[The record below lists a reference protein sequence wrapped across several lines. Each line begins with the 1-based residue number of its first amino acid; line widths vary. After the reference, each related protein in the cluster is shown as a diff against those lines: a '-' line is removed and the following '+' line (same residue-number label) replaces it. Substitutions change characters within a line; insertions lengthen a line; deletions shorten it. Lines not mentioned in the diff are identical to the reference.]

1 MSGRNII
8 PRELS
13 DSIRQCLGRK
23 VKLTLKVLVKVET
36 KGDKTENRVLA
47 FASCRLFVLTAKVP
61 TRVDQ
66 HFHYLDIQAIESRK
80 PNQLCLT
87 VCDRVYT
94 YYTTNDEQS
103 SHEVDTMV
111 LNLGTALKNI
121 FPAAPLTHIIRK
133 VDVQPPKRLSQLE
146 DLERATLG
154 GTRDMGPCGGFST
167 QYMCMCDYHAL
178 PYREEVAWD
187 VDTIYLSH
195 DTRELYLHDFDYLD
209 QKDLIPIISA
219 LEYNTWFRKLR
230 ASHSKLS
237 HEAIERILHVVSKSL
252 SLEELYLDNIG
263 AKAEFANKLSLA
275 LLSNSSIP
283 LQKLDLSH
291 NPLEDKGLTSLCGLV
306 AKLAPSSCGAVHI
319 SNPIGRQ
326 AKGLCHL
333 NLSYC
338 GLTSK
343 GVNMLSHSLS
353 VNKYMGQTLTFLSLA
368 GNSLRDDVN
377 NLYNFLA
384 QPNVLKSLD
393 LSGTECA
400 IDAVFGALLRGC
412 TSSLAHLNI
421 SRNGFGSKKTREML
435 PSFKQYFTSTLALKS
450 LNLSSCK
457 LPADA
462 LKNVLLGLACNENIS
477 EVELDLSSNQLGTT
491 GAQILESCI
500 HGVRCLS
507 ALDISDNGLEAQ
519 LGPVVS
525 AISKNK
531 SIHKLTIGRNLHSIK
546 SKYVFHVMEA
556 VVHMIQEEDCVLESL
571 SFSDSRLKT
580 ELHNLLNALGSNHCL
595 QSLDISGNYMGDS
608 GARLLAKALQINS
621 KLQYISYDR
630 NNVTLLGYSDIA
642 YALQSNH
649 SVKFMPF
656 PVHDAMLCM
665 KTAPERTENIMRRIQ
680 DTLYRNVSPI
690 KYSNGQAFRLQ
701 QGFLLSSTQQQVD
714 RLVLQTGEVLRAL
727 KRQGGEGATNNLQYV
742 DGLIGDADNS
752 KQLISHLHDVVIRR
766 DELGNPIETKL
777 HQLSTDLHNV
787 ITNYLQDTVESMVR
801 CAQDKCPNVLAEE
814 KVVDDIRAACLSKSQ
829 LPGQLVEQAIAE
841 QAGSVLLNKVN
852 EVNLAVASTVSD
864 RVIDEVVDSLS
875 KAYKSLQSGEG
886 GTRKRASTG
895 AEMGSRER
903 GSSESSSRSERS
915 DTVSQGDDTS
925 QKSDPSPLAT
935 PQLASKRKSLHGRKL
950 RPQSVVER
958 NALEEAINLF
968 AMTTDE
974 GSVRKLEPCYQEYS
988 DEDEDTSGCVE
999 RSKSFLYT
1007 KHERDRDILLE
1018 ERDTGEIVLKEEV
1031 EEEVKGGKSD
1041 LNKEVGKCCASLDLP
1056 VIQTSTLSCGA
1067 ANSRKFSSGDI
1078 AGLSDDDTLDPVSS
1092 IPSSL
1097 SVTTKHDLA
1106 ESLDS
1111 VSELPSSCGQ
1121 LQHLGKARPKRVKT
1135 RAPTRP
1141 MGRAEVVEEDHDISE
1156 GVDTFFRPG
1165 SSTPTTPLI
1174 SPDSE
1179 NSPRLLKYESMS
1191 SVDSSPHTGGGP
1203 TGSERGSMESLTRSD
1218 PLARSESDIVHRQR
1232 IRSRD
1237 TEEEDE
1243 EDEKA
1248 EEEEEPVKEREEK
1261 SRSVSS
1267 LIGKLASEAALKRS
1281 PDMNMR
1287 KASTS
1292 SSVSIS
1298 VMEADKNRNDEEGKE
1313 DSPPRRMTGVAKY
1326 GMGIGGNILAEMK
1339 ARQEKRI
1346 SVIPKDDDKD
1356 KEERRDASSGKLLT
1370 AVKLR
1375 STGLADSLK
1384 SPTNGYPRGS
1394 GAGKSPPSNR
1404 DSSLETGQSPSTKP
1418 VIAALKLRLP
1428 PPLAPKPRPKSMMGV
1443 DVTTGDYESSDAPE
1457 EEGNG
1462 TPQRS
1467 VRELAASLNK
1477 GGSGGAED
1485 KKKSSS
1491 LPRNSPAP
1499 AQNAVKGERESGAIK
1514 TADIVKGIKMIKKKK
1529 KRAQELKESCIDA
1542 EEKTDEL
1549 DGSRAALLQRQ
1560 TSHKHV
1566 LTNDLSIE
1574 DVVNV

>member
-1 MSGRNII
+1 MVQDSDMN
-8 PRELS
+8 PLELKTVQ

-66 HFHYLDIQAIESRK
+66 HFHYLDIQGIESRR

-94 YYTTNDEQS
+94 YYTTHEENS

-111 LNLGTALKNI
+111 LSLSTALKNI
-121 FPAAPLTHIIRK
+121 FPAVPLTHIIRK
-133 VDVQPPKRLSQLE
+133 VDIQPSKRLLQLE
-146 DLERATLG
+146 ELERATLG

-195 DTRELYLHDFDYLD
+195 DTRELYLHDFDYLE

-230 ASHSKLS
+230 CSHSKLS

-252 SLEELYLDNIG
+252 SIEELYLDNIG

-275 LLSNSSIP
+275 LLSNSNIP
-283 LQKLDLSH
+283 LQKLDISH
-291 NPLEDKGLTSLCGLV
+291 NPLEDKGLSNLCGLV
-306 AKLAPSSCGAVHI
+306 AKLSPVAGGAVHI

-326 AKGLCHL
+326 AKGLSHL
-333 NLSYC
+333 NLSHC
-338 GLTSK
+338 GLTGK
-343 GVNMLSHSLS
+343 GVNMLAHSLS
-353 VNKYMGQTLTFLSLA
+353 VNKYMCQTLTFLSLG
-368 GNSLRDDVN
+368 GNSLRDDIN

-384 QPNVLKSLD
+384 QPNALKTLD
-393 LSGTECA
+393 LSATECA

-412 TSSLAHLNI
+412 TSSLSHLTL
-421 SRNGFGSKKTREML
+421 SRNSFGSKKTREML

-450 LNLSSCK
+450 LTLSHCK

-477 EVELDLSSNQLGTT
+477 EVELDLSSNQLGGT

-507 ALDISDNGLEAQ
+507 ALDISDNGLESQ
-519 LGPVVS
+519 LGPVVD

-531 SIHKLTIGRNLHSIK
+531 SIKKLDLGRNLINIK
-546 SKYVFHVMEA
+546 SKHVYP
-556 VVHMIQEEDCVLESL
+556 VVESIVKMIQEEDCVLESL
-571 SFSDSRLKT
+571 SINDSRLKT
-580 ELHNLLNALGSNHCL
+580 DLHNLLNALGSNHCL
-595 QSLDISGNYMGDS
+595 RNLDISGNYMGDS

-630 NNVTLLGYSDIA
+630 NNVTLQGYSDIA
-642 YALQSNH
+642 YALQSNY

-656 PVHDAMLCM
+656 PVHDCMLCM
-665 KTAPERTENIMRRIQ
+665 KTAPERTENLMRRIQ
-680 DTLYRNVSPI
+680 DTLFRNVSPM

-714 RLVLQTGEVLRAL
+714 RLVLQTGEVVRTLR
-727 KRQGGEGATNNLQYV
+727 RSGMEYGGSNSLQWAE
-742 DGLIGDADNS
+742 GLISDADNS
-752 KQLISHLHDVVIRR
+752 KQLISHLHDVVLRR
-766 DELGNPIETKL
+766 DEAGNPIETKL
-777 HQLSTDLHNV
+777 HQISSDLHTV

-801 CAQDKCPNVLAEE
+801 SAQDKCPNVLSEE
-814 KVVDDIRAACLSKSQ
+814 KVVDDVRAACMAKSQ
-829 LPGQLVEQAIAE
+829 LSSQLVETAIVE
-841 QAGSVLLNKVN
+841 QAGSVILNKVN
-852 EVNLAVASTVSD
+852 EVNLAIASTVSD

-875 KAYKSLQSGEG
+875 KTCKNLQSGEG
-886 GTRKRASTG
+886 HRKRASTG
-895 AEMGSRER
+895 TEMGSRER

-915 DTVSQGDDTS
+915 DTVSQGDDTTS

-950 RPQSVVER
+950 RPQSVV
-958 NALEEAINLF
+958 
-968 AMTTDE
+968 
-974 GSVRKLEPCYQEYS
+974 
-988 DEDEDTSGCVE
+988 
-999 RSKSFLYT
+999 
-1007 KHERDRDILLE
+1007 
-1018 ERDTGEIVLKEEV
+1018 
-1031 EEEVKGGKSD
+1031 
-1041 LNKEVGKCCASLDLP
+1041 
-1056 VIQTSTLSCGA
+1056 
-1067 ANSRKFSSGDI
+1067 
-1078 AGLSDDDTLDPVSS
+1078 
-1092 IPSSL
+1092 
-1097 SVTTKHDLA
+1097 A

-1121 LQHLGKARPKRVKT
+1121 LQHLGKARPRRVKT

-1141 MGRAEVVEEDHDISE
+1141 MGRADLVEEDHDISE

-1179 NSPRLLKYESMS
+1179 NSPRLLKYGSTS
-1191 SVDSSPHTGGGP
+1191 SVESSPHTGGAR
-1203 TGSERGSMESLTRSD
+1203 TGSERGSIESLTRSD
-1218 PLARSESDIVHRQR
+1218 SLARSESDVTRDSPR
-1232 IRSRD
+1232 PRTKSRD

-1243 EDEKA
+1243 E
-1248 EEEEEPVKEREEK
+1248 EEEEQSTCIEEK

-1267 LIGKLASEAALKRS
+1267 LIGKLANEAVLKRS
-1281 PDMNMR
+1281 PDMSAR

-1292 SSVSIS
+1292 SNISSID
-1298 VMEADKNRNDEEGKE
+1298 DKSRCDEDSKE
-1313 DSPPRRMTGVAKY
+1313 DSPPRKMAGLPKF

-1339 ARQEKRI
+1339 MMQEKRT
-1346 SVIPKDDDKD
+1346 SVLNKEDDRDREEGR
-1356 KEERRDASSGKLLT
+1356 KENPSGGLL
-1370 AVKLR
+1370 AGVRLR

-1384 SPTNGYPRGS
+1384 SPTNGFPRGS
-1394 GAGKSPPSNR
+1394 GGSKSPNFNR
-1404 DSSLETGQSPSTKP
+1404 DSC
-1418 VIAALKLRLP
+1418 I
-1428 PPLAPKPRPKSMMGV
+1428 
-1443 DVTTGDYESSDAPE
+1443 DTTGEYESGDGGEEDGPSSAPA
-1457 EEGNG
+1457 
-1462 TPQRS
+1462 RS
-1467 VRELAASLNK
+1467 VREMAAHLAR
-1477 GGSGGAED
+1477 GSVGEESTDVKVRGKSEAEKTRSTVNGIRKIV
-1485 KKKSSS
+1485 KKKTHKLKELEETLVDGEHGTASSS
-1491 LPRNSPAP
+1491 GPPLH
-1499 AQNAVKGERESGAIK
+1499 
-1514 TADIVKGIKMIKKKK
+1514 
-1529 KRAQELKESCIDA
+1529 
-1542 EEKTDEL
+1542 
-1549 DGSRAALLQRQ
+1549 RQ

-1566 LTNDLSIE
+1566 LTTDLALE

>member
-1 MSGRNII
+1 MDMEVLDLKSVK
-8 PRELS
+8 

-36 KGDKTENRVLA
+36 KGDKTDNRVLA

-66 HFHYLDIQAIESRK
+66 HFHYLDIQGVESRK

-94 YYTTNDEQS
+94 YYTTHEENS

-111 LNLGTALKNI
+111 LSLGTALKNI
-121 FPAAPLTHIIRK
+121 FPAVPLTHIIRK
-133 VDVQPPKRLSQLE
+133 VDIQPPKRMQQLDE
-146 DLERATLG
+146 LERATLG

-195 DTRELYLHDFDYLD
+195 DTRELYLHDFDYLE

-252 SLEELYLDNIG
+252 SLEEIYLDNIG

-275 LLSNSSIP
+275 LLSNSNIP

-291 NPLEDKGLTSLCGLV
+291 NPIEDKGLSNLCGLV
-306 AKLAPSSCGAVHI
+306 AKLSPVAGGAVHI

-326 AKGLCHL
+326 AKGLSHL
-333 NLSYC
+333 NLSLC
-338 GLTSK
+338 GLTGK
-343 GVNMLSHSLS
+343 GVNMLAHSLS
-353 VNKYMGQTLTFLSLA
+353 VNKYMCQTLTFLSLA

-384 QPNVLKSLD
+384 QPNALKTLD
-393 LSGTECA
+393 LSATECA

-412 TSSLAHLNI
+412 TSSLAHLNL
-421 SRNGFGSKKTREML
+421 SRNSFGSKKTREML
-435 PSFKQYFTSTLALKS
+435 PSFKQYFTSTLALKT
-450 LNLSSCK
+450 LTLSQCK

-477 EVELDLSSNQLGTT
+477 EVDLDLSSNQLGGT

-519 LGPVVS
+519 LGPVVA

-531 SIHKLTIGRNLHSIK
+531 SIRKLSIGRNLNNIK
-546 SKYVFHVMEA
+546 SKHVYHVMES
-556 VVHMIQEEDCVLESL
+556 VVQMIQEEDCVLESL
-571 SFSDSRLKT
+571 SINDSRLKT
-580 ELHNLLNALGSNHCL
+580 DLHNLLNALGSNHCL

-630 NNVTLLGYSDIA
+630 NNVTLQGYSDIA
-642 YALQSNH
+642 YALQSNY
-649 SVKFMPF
+649 SVKFLPF

-665 KTAPERTENIMRRIQ
+665 KTAPERTENLMRRIQ
-680 DTLYRNVSPI
+680 DTLYRNVSPM

-714 RLVLQTGEVLRAL
+714 RLVLQTGEAVRTLRRSGSDL
-727 KRQGGEGATNNLQYV
+727 VGANSLQWAE
-742 DGLIGDADNS
+742 GLITDADSS
-752 KQLISHLHDVVIRR
+752 KQLISHLHDVVLRR
-766 DELGNPIETKL
+766 DEAGNPIETKL
-777 HQLSTDLHNV
+777 HQISSDLHTV

-801 CAQDKCPNVLAEE
+801 SAQDKCPNVLSEE
-814 KVVDDIRAACLSKSQ
+814 KVVDDVRAACLAKSQ
-829 LPGQLVEQAIAE
+829 LSSQLVETAIVE
-841 QAGSVLLNKVN
+841 QAGSVILNKVN
-852 EVNLAVASTVSD
+852 EVNLAIASTVSD

-875 KAYKSLQSGEG
+875 KTCKNLQSGEG
-886 GTRKRASTG
+886 PRKRASTG
-895 AEMGSRER
+895 TEMGSRER
-903 GSSESSSRSERS
+903 GSSESSTRSERS
-915 DTVSQGDDTS
+915 DTVSQGDDTTS

-950 RPQSVVER
+950 RPQSVV
-958 NALEEAINLF
+958 
-968 AMTTDE
+968 
-974 GSVRKLEPCYQEYS
+974 
-988 DEDEDTSGCVE
+988 
-999 RSKSFLYT
+999 
-1007 KHERDRDILLE
+1007 
-1018 ERDTGEIVLKEEV
+1018 
-1031 EEEVKGGKSD
+1031 
-1041 LNKEVGKCCASLDLP
+1041 
-1056 VIQTSTLSCGA
+1056 
-1067 ANSRKFSSGDI
+1067 
-1078 AGLSDDDTLDPVSS
+1078 
-1092 IPSSL
+1092 
-1097 SVTTKHDLA
+1097 A

-1121 LQHLGKARPKRVKT
+1121 LQHLGKARPRRVKT

-1141 MGRAEVVEEDHDISE
+1141 MGRADLVEEDHDISE

-1179 NSPRLLKYESMS
+1179 NSPRLLKYGSTS
-1191 SVDSSPHTGGGP
+1191 SVESSPHTGGAR
-1203 TGSERGSMESLTRSD
+1203 TGSERGSIESLTRSD
-1218 PLARSESDIVHRQR
+1218 SLARSESDVTRESPR
-1232 IRSRD
+1232 PRTKSRD

-1243 EDEKA
+1243 MEDEDQSLD
-1248 EEEEEPVKEREEK
+1248 EK
-1261 SRSVSS
+1261 SRSVTS
-1267 LIGKLASEAALKRS
+1267 LIGRRANEPMLKRS
-1281 PDMNMR
+1281 PDMSAR

-1292 SSVSIS
+1292 SNIS
-1298 VMEADKNRNDEEGKE
+1298 SMDDKSRSEEDGKE
-1313 DSPPRRMTGVAKY
+1313 DSPPRKVAGLPKF

-1339 ARQEKRI
+1339 MMQEKRT
-1346 SVIPKDDDKD
+1346 SVLPKDEDKD
-1356 KEERRDASSGKLLT
+1356 RDERKENPSSSLL
-1370 AVKLR
+1370 AGVRLR

-1384 SPTNGYPRGS
+1384 SPTNGFPRGS
-1394 GAGKSPPSNR
+1394 SGSKSPNCNR
-1404 DSSLETGQSPSTKP
+1404 DSVIENAGPSPNTKP
-1418 VIAALKLRLP
+1418 VIAALKPKPP
-1428 PPLAPKPRPKSMMGV
+1428 PPLAPKPRPKSVIG
-1443 DVTTGDYESSDAPE
+1443 GDQRAGEYESSDATEDEQTSAPV
-1457 EEGNG
+1457 
-1462 TPQRS
+1462 RS
-1467 VRELAASLNK
+1467 VREMAASLARSSVGEEA
-1477 GGSGGAED
+1477 GG

-1491 LPRNSPAP
+1491 LPRNTPQA
-1499 AQNAVKGERESGAIK
+1499 ANSGAGG
-1514 TADIVKGIKMIKKKK
+1514 DMGG
-1529 KRAQELKESCIDA
+1529 R
-1542 EEKTDEL
+1542 
-1549 DGSRAALLQRQ
+1549 
-1560 TSHKHV
+1560 
-1566 LTNDLSIE
+1566 
-1574 DVVNV
+1574 

>member
-1 MSGRNII
+1 MTGRNII
-8 PRELS
+8 TRELS

-66 HFHYLDIQAIESRK
+66 HFHYLDIQGIESRR

-94 YYTTNDEQS
+94 YYTTHEENS

-111 LNLGTALKNI
+111 LSLSTALKNI
-121 FPAAPLTHIIRK
+121 FPAVPLTHIIRK
-133 VDVQPPKRLSQLE
+133 VDIQPSKRMLQLE
-146 DLERATLG
+146 ELERATLG

-195 DTRELYLHDFDYLD
+195 DTRELYLHDFDYLE

-230 ASHSKLS
+230 CSHSKLS

-252 SLEELYLDNIG
+252 SIEELYLDNIG

-275 LLSNSSIP
+275 LLSNSNIP
-283 LQKLDLSH
+283 LQKLDISH
-291 NPLEDKGLTSLCGLV
+291 NPLEDK
-306 AKLAPSSCGAVHI
+306 GAVHI

-326 AKGLCHL
+326 AKGLSHL
-333 NLSYC
+333 NLSHC
-338 GLTSK
+338 GLTGK
-343 GVNMLSHSLS
+343 GVNMLAHSLS
-353 VNKYMGQTLTFLSLA
+353 VNKYMCQTLTFLSLG
-368 GNSLRDDVN
+368 GNSLRDDIN

-384 QPNVLKSLD
+384 QPNALKTLD
-393 LSGTECA
+393 LSATECA

-412 TSSLAHLNI
+412 TSSLSHLNL
-421 SRNGFGSKKTREML
+421 SRNSFGSKKTREML

-450 LNLSSCK
+450 LTLSHCK

-477 EVELDLSSNQLGTT
+477 EVELDLSSNQLGGT

-507 ALDISDNGLEAQ
+507 ALDISDNGLESQ
-519 LGPVVS
+519 LGPVVD

-531 SIHKLTIGRNLHSIK
+531 SIKKLDLGRNLINIK
-546 SKYVFHVMEA
+546 SKHVYP
-556 VVHMIQEEDCVLESL
+556 VVESIVKMIQEEDCVLESL
-571 SFSDSRLKT
+571 SINDSRLKT
-580 ELHNLLNALGSNHCL
+580 DLHNLLNALGSNHCL
-595 QSLDISGNYMGDS
+595 RNLDISGNYMGDS

-630 NNVTLLGYSDIA
+630 NNVTLQGYSDIA
-642 YALQSNH
+642 YALQSNY

-656 PVHDAMLCM
+656 PVHDCMLCM
-665 KTAPERTENIMRRIQ
+665 KTAPERTENLMRRIQ
-680 DTLYRNVSPI
+680 DTLFRNVSPM

-714 RLVLQTGEVLRAL
+714 RLVLQTGEVVRTLR
-727 KRQGGEGATNNLQYV
+727 RSGMEYGGSNSLQWAE
-742 DGLIGDADNS
+742 GLISDADNS
-752 KQLISHLHDVVIRR
+752 KQLISHLHDVVLRR
-766 DELGNPIETKL
+766 DEAGNPIETKL
-777 HQLSTDLHNV
+777 HQISSDLHAV

-801 CAQDKCPNVLAEE
+801 SAQDKCPNVLSEE
-814 KVVDDIRAACLSKSQ
+814 KVVDDVRAACMAKSQ
-829 LPGQLVEQAIAE
+829 LSSQLVETAIVE
-841 QAGSVLLNKVN
+841 QAGSVILNKVN
-852 EVNLAVASTVSD
+852 EVNLAIASTVSD

-875 KAYKSLQSGEG
+875 KTCKNLQSGEG
-886 GTRKRASTG
+886 HRKRASTG
-895 AEMGSRER
+895 TEMGSRER

-915 DTVSQGDDTS
+915 DTVSQGDDTTS
-925 QKSDPSPLAT
+925 QKSDPSPLKLEYLNLAT

-950 RPQSVVER
+950 RPQSVV
-958 NALEEAINLF
+958 
-968 AMTTDE
+968 
-974 GSVRKLEPCYQEYS
+974 
-988 DEDEDTSGCVE
+988 
-999 RSKSFLYT
+999 
-1007 KHERDRDILLE
+1007 
-1018 ERDTGEIVLKEEV
+1018 
-1031 EEEVKGGKSD
+1031 
-1041 LNKEVGKCCASLDLP
+1041 
-1056 VIQTSTLSCGA
+1056 
-1067 ANSRKFSSGDI
+1067 
-1078 AGLSDDDTLDPVSS
+1078 
-1092 IPSSL
+1092 
-1097 SVTTKHDLA
+1097 A

-1121 LQHLGKARPKRVKT
+1121 LQHLGKARPRRVKT

-1141 MGRAEVVEEDHDISE
+1141 MGRADLVEEDHDISE

-1179 NSPRLLKYESMS
+1179 NSLICSPRLLKYGSTS
-1191 SVDSSPHTGGGP
+1191 SVESSPHTGGAR
-1203 TGSERGSMESLTRSD
+1203 TGSERGSIESLTRSD
-1218 PLARSESDIVHRQR
+1218 SLARSESDVTRDSPR
-1232 IRSRD
+1232 PRTKSRD

-1243 EDEKA
+1243 E
-1248 EEEEEPVKEREEK
+1248 EEEEQSTCIEEK

-1267 LIGKLASEAALKRS
+1267 LIGKLANEAVLKRS
-1281 PDMNMR
+1281 PDMSAR

-1292 SSVSIS
+1292 SNISSID
-1298 VMEADKNRNDEEGKE
+1298 DKSRCDEDSKE
-1313 DSPPRRMTGVAKY
+1313 DSPPRKMAGLPKF

-1339 ARQEKRI
+1339 MMQEKRT
-1346 SVIPKDDDKD
+1346 SVLNKVGTDLEDDRDREEGR
-1356 KEERRDASSGKLLT
+1356 KENPSGGLL
-1370 AVKLR
+1370 AGVRLR

-1384 SPTNGYPRGS
+1384 SPTNGFPRGS
-1394 GAGKSPPSNR
+1394 GGSKSPNFNR
-1404 DSSLETGQSPSTKP
+1404 DSCIDTTGPSPNTKP
-1418 VIAALKLRLP
+1418 VITALKPKPP
-1428 PPLAPKPRPKSMMGV
+1428 PPLAPKPRPKSAIG
-1443 DVTTGDYESSDAPE
+1443 GDRMSGEYESGDGGEEDGPSSAPV
-1457 EEGNG
+1457 
-1462 TPQRS
+1462 RS
-1467 VRELAASLNK
+1467 VREMAAHLAR
-1477 GGSGGAED
+1477 GSVGEESTDVKVRGKSEAEKTRSTVNGIRKIV
-1485 KKKSSS
+1485 KKKTHKLKELEETLVDGEHGTASSS
-1491 LPRNSPAP
+1491 GPPLH
-1499 AQNAVKGERESGAIK
+1499 
-1514 TADIVKGIKMIKKKK
+1514 
-1529 KRAQELKESCIDA
+1529 
-1542 EEKTDEL
+1542 
-1549 DGSRAALLQRQ
+1549 RQ

-1566 LTNDLSIE
+1566 LTTDLALE

>member
-1 MSGRNII
+1 MDMEI
-8 PRELS
+8 LDLKAVK

-36 KGDKTENRVLA
+36 KGDKTDNRVLA

-66 HFHYLDIQAIESRK
+66 HFHYLDIQGVESRK

-94 YYTTNDEQS
+94 YYTTHEENS

-111 LNLGTALKNI
+111 LSLGTALKNI
-121 FPAAPLTHIIRK
+121 FPAVPLTHIIRK
-133 VDVQPPKRLSQLE
+133 VDIQPPKRMQQLDE
-146 DLERATLG
+146 LERATLG

-195 DTRELYLHDFDYLD
+195 DTRELYLHDFDYLE

-252 SLEELYLDNIG
+252 SLEEIYLDNIG

-275 LLSNSSIP
+275 LLSNSNIP

-291 NPLEDKGLTSLCGLV
+291 NPIEDKGLSNLCGLV
-306 AKLAPSSCGAVHI
+306 AKLSPVAGGAVHI

-326 AKGLCHL
+326 AKGLSHL
-333 NLSYC
+333 NLSLC
-338 GLTSK
+338 GLTGK
-343 GVNMLSHSLS
+343 GVNMLAHSLS
-353 VNKYMGQTLTFLSLA
+353 VNKYMCQTLTFLSLA

-384 QPNVLKSLD
+384 QPNTLKTLD
-393 LSGTECA
+393 LSATECA

-412 TSSLAHLNI
+412 TSSLAHLNL
-421 SRNGFGSKKTREML
+421 SRNSFGSKKTREML
-435 PSFKQYFTSTLALKS
+435 PSFKQYFTSTLALKT
-450 LNLSSCK
+450 LTLSQCK

-477 EVELDLSSNQLGTT
+477 EVDLDLSSNQLGGT

-519 LGPVVS
+519 LGPVVA

-531 SIHKLTIGRNLHSIK
+531 SIRKLSIGRNLNNIK
-546 SKYVFHVMEA
+546 SKHVYHVMES
-556 VVHMIQEEDCVLESL
+556 VVQMIQEEDCVLESL
-571 SFSDSRLKT
+571 SINDSRLKT
-580 ELHNLLNALGSNHCL
+580 DLHNLLNALGSNHCL

-630 NNVTLLGYSDIA
+630 NNVTLQGYSDIA
-642 YALQSNH
+642 YALQSNY
-649 SVKFMPF
+649 SVKFLPF
-656 PVHDAMLCM
+656 PVHDALLCM
-665 KTAPERTENIMRRIQ
+665 KTAPERTENLMRRIQ
-680 DTLYRNVSPI
+680 DTLYRNVSPM

-714 RLVLQTGEVLRAL
+714 RLVLQTGEAVRTLRRSGSDL
-727 KRQGGEGATNNLQYV
+727 VGANSLQWAE
-742 DGLIGDADNS
+742 GLITDADSS
-752 KQLISHLHDVVIRR
+752 KQLISHLHDVVLRR
-766 DELGNPIETKL
+766 DEAGNPIETKL
-777 HQLSTDLHNV
+777 HQISSDLHTV

-801 CAQDKCPNVLAEE
+801 SAQDKCPNVLSEE
-814 KVVDDIRAACLSKSQ
+814 KVVDDVRAACLAKSQ
-829 LPGQLVEQAIAE
+829 LSSQLVETAIVE
-841 QAGSVLLNKVN
+841 QAGSVILNKVN
-852 EVNLAVASTVSD
+852 EVNLAIASTVSD

-875 KAYKSLQSGEG
+875 KTCKNLQSGEG
-886 GTRKRASTG
+886 PRKRASTG
-895 AEMGSRER
+895 TEMGSRER
-903 GSSESSSRSERS
+903 GSSESSTRSERS
-915 DTVSQGDDTS
+915 DTVSQGDDTTS

-950 RPQSVVER
+950 RPQSVV
-958 NALEEAINLF
+958 
-968 AMTTDE
+968 
-974 GSVRKLEPCYQEYS
+974 
-988 DEDEDTSGCVE
+988 
-999 RSKSFLYT
+999 
-1007 KHERDRDILLE
+1007 
-1018 ERDTGEIVLKEEV
+1018 
-1031 EEEVKGGKSD
+1031 
-1041 LNKEVGKCCASLDLP
+1041 
-1056 VIQTSTLSCGA
+1056 
-1067 ANSRKFSSGDI
+1067 
-1078 AGLSDDDTLDPVSS
+1078 
-1092 IPSSL
+1092 
-1097 SVTTKHDLA
+1097 A

-1121 LQHLGKARPKRVKT
+1121 LQHLGKARPRRVKT

-1141 MGRAEVVEEDHDISE
+1141 MGRADLVEEDHDISE

-1179 NSPRLLKYESMS
+1179 NSPRLLKYGSTS
-1191 SVDSSPHTGGGP
+1191 SVESSPHTGGAR
-1203 TGSERGSMESLTRSD
+1203 TGSERGSIESLTRSD
-1218 PLARSESDIVHRQR
+1218 SLARSESDVTRESPR
-1232 IRSRD
+1232 PRTKSRD

-1243 EDEKA
+1243 MEDEDQSLD
-1248 EEEEEPVKEREEK
+1248 EK
-1261 SRSVSS
+1261 SRSVTS
-1267 LIGKLASEAALKRS
+1267 LIGRRSNEPMLKRS
-1281 PDMNMR
+1281 PDMSAR

-1292 SSVSIS
+1292 SNIS
-1298 VMEADKNRNDEEGKE
+1298 SMDDKSRSEEDGKE
-1313 DSPPRRMTGVAKY
+1313 DSPPRKMAGLPKF

-1339 ARQEKRI
+1339 MMQEKRT
-1346 SVIPKDDDKD
+1346 SVLPKDEDKD
-1356 KEERRDASSGKLLT
+1356 RDERKENPSSSLL
-1370 AVKLR
+1370 AGVRLR

-1384 SPTNGYPRGS
+1384 SPTNGFPRGS
-1394 GAGKSPPSNR
+1394 SGSKSPNCNR
-1404 DSSLETGQSPSTKP
+1404 DS
-1418 VIAALKLRLP
+1418 VIENA
-1428 PPLAPKPRPKSMMGV
+1428 GE
-1443 DVTTGDYESSDAPE
+1443 YESSDATEDEQTSAPV
-1457 EEGNG
+1457 
-1462 TPQRS
+1462 RS
-1467 VRELAASLNK
+1467 VREMAASLARSSVGEEA
-1477 GGSGGAED
+1477 GG

-1491 LPRNSPAP
+1491 LPRNTPQAANSGVAP
-1499 AQNAVKGERESGAIK
+1499 ELLVILDKRRSTITNNQLEELEETWVDGEQS
-1514 TADIVKGIKMIKKKK
+1514 T
-1529 KRAQELKESCIDA
+1529 
-1542 EEKTDEL
+1542 
-1549 DGSRAALLQRQ
+1549 GSSAGPPLHRQ

-1566 LTNDLSIE
+1566 LTTDLALE

>member
-1 MSGRNII
+1 MVQDSDMN
-8 PRELS
+8 PLELKTVQ

-66 HFHYLDIQAIESRK
+66 HFHYLDIQGIESRR

-94 YYTTNDEQS
+94 YYTTHEENS

-111 LNLGTALKNI
+111 LSLSTALKNI
-121 FPAAPLTHIIRK
+121 FPAVPLTHIIRK
-133 VDVQPPKRLSQLE
+133 VDIQPSKRLLQLE
-146 DLERATLG
+146 ELERATLG

-195 DTRELYLHDFDYLD
+195 DTRELYLHDFDYLE

-230 ASHSKLS
+230 CSHSKLS

-252 SLEELYLDNIG
+252 SIEELYLDNIG

-275 LLSNSSIP
+275 LLSNSNIP
-283 LQKLDLSH
+283 LQKLDISH
-291 NPLEDKGLTSLCGLV
+291 NPLEDKGLSNLCGLV
-306 AKLAPSSCGAVHI
+306 AKLSPVAGGAVHI

-326 AKGLCHL
+326 AKGLSHL
-333 NLSYC
+333 NLSHC
-338 GLTSK
+338 GLTGK
-343 GVNMLSHSLS
+343 GVNMLAHSLS
-353 VNKYMGQTLTFLSLA
+353 VNKYMCQTLTFLSLG
-368 GNSLRDDVN
+368 GNSLRDDIN

-384 QPNVLKSLD
+384 QPNALKTLD
-393 LSGTECA
+393 LSATECA

-412 TSSLAHLNI
+412 TSSLSHLTL
-421 SRNGFGSKKTREML
+421 SRNSFGSKKTREML

-450 LNLSSCK
+450 LTLSHCK

-477 EVELDLSSNQLGTT
+477 EVELDLSSNQLGGT

-507 ALDISDNGLEAQ
+507 ALDISDNGLESQ
-519 LGPVVS
+519 LGPVVD

-531 SIHKLTIGRNLHSIK
+531 SIKKLDLGRNLINIK
-546 SKYVFHVMEA
+546 SKHVYP
-556 VVHMIQEEDCVLESL
+556 VVESIVKMIQEEDCVLESL
-571 SFSDSRLKT
+571 SINDSRLKT
-580 ELHNLLNALGSNHCL
+580 DLHNLLNALGSNHCL
-595 QSLDISGNYMGDS
+595 RNLDISGNYMGDS

-630 NNVTLLGYSDIA
+630 NNVTLQGYSDIA
-642 YALQSNH
+642 YALQSNY

-656 PVHDAMLCM
+656 PVHDCMLCM
-665 KTAPERTENIMRRIQ
+665 KTAPERTENLMRRIQ
-680 DTLYRNVSPI
+680 DTLFRNVSPM

-714 RLVLQTGEVLRAL
+714 RLVLQTGEVVRTLR
-727 KRQGGEGATNNLQYV
+727 RSGMEYGGSNSLQWAE
-742 DGLIGDADNS
+742 GLISDADNS
-752 KQLISHLHDVVIRR
+752 KQLISHLHDVVLRR
-766 DELGNPIETKL
+766 DEAGNPIETKL
-777 HQLSTDLHNV
+777 HQISSDLHTV

-801 CAQDKCPNVLAEE
+801 SAQDKCPNVLSEE
-814 KVVDDIRAACLSKSQ
+814 KVVDDVRAACMAKSQ
-829 LPGQLVEQAIAE
+829 LSSQLVETAIVE
-841 QAGSVLLNKVN
+841 QAGSVILNKVN
-852 EVNLAVASTVSD
+852 EVNLAIASTVSD

-875 KAYKSLQSGEG
+875 KTCKNLQSGEG
-886 GTRKRASTG
+886 HRKRASTG
-895 AEMGSRER
+895 TEMGSRER

-915 DTVSQGDDTS
+915 DTVSQGDDTTS

-950 RPQSVVER
+950 RPQSVV
-958 NALEEAINLF
+958 
-968 AMTTDE
+968 
-974 GSVRKLEPCYQEYS
+974 
-988 DEDEDTSGCVE
+988 
-999 RSKSFLYT
+999 
-1007 KHERDRDILLE
+1007 
-1018 ERDTGEIVLKEEV
+1018 
-1031 EEEVKGGKSD
+1031 
-1041 LNKEVGKCCASLDLP
+1041 
-1056 VIQTSTLSCGA
+1056 
-1067 ANSRKFSSGDI
+1067 
-1078 AGLSDDDTLDPVSS
+1078 
-1092 IPSSL
+1092 
-1097 SVTTKHDLA
+1097 A

-1121 LQHLGKARPKRVKT
+1121 LQHLGKARPRRVKT

-1141 MGRAEVVEEDHDISE
+1141 MGRADLVEEDHDISE

-1179 NSPRLLKYESMS
+1179 NSPRLLKYGSTS
-1191 SVDSSPHTGGGP
+1191 SVESSPHTGGAR
-1203 TGSERGSMESLTRSD
+1203 TGSERGSIESLTRSD
-1218 PLARSESDIVHRQR
+1218 SLARSESDVTRDSPR
-1232 IRSRD
+1232 PRTKSRD

-1243 EDEKA
+1243 E
-1248 EEEEEPVKEREEK
+1248 EEEEQSTCIEEK

-1267 LIGKLASEAALKRS
+1267 LIGKLANEAVLKRS
-1281 PDMNMR
+1281 PDMSAR

-1292 SSVSIS
+1292 SNISSID
-1298 VMEADKNRNDEEGKE
+1298 DKSRCDEDSKE
-1313 DSPPRRMTGVAKY
+1313 DSPPRKMAGLPKF

-1339 ARQEKRI
+1339 MMQEKRT
-1346 SVIPKDDDKD
+1346 SVLNKEDDRDREEGR
-1356 KEERRDASSGKLLT
+1356 KENPSGGLL
-1370 AVKLR
+1370 AGVRLR

-1384 SPTNGYPRGS
+1384 SPTNGFPRGS
-1394 GAGKSPPSNR
+1394 GGSKSPNFNR
-1404 DSSLETGQSPSTKP
+1404 DSC
-1418 VIAALKLRLP
+1418 I
-1428 PPLAPKPRPKSMMGV
+1428 
-1443 DVTTGDYESSDAPE
+1443 DTTGEYESGDGGEEDGPSSAPA
-1457 EEGNG
+1457 
-1462 TPQRS
+1462 RS
-1467 VRELAASLNK
+1467 VREMAAHLAR
-1477 GGSGGAED
+1477 GSVGEESTGMAPELQVILD
-1485 KKKSSS
+1485 KRRSTLTNNQLEELEETLVDGEHGTASSS
-1491 LPRNSPAP
+1491 GPPLH
-1499 AQNAVKGERESGAIK
+1499 
-1514 TADIVKGIKMIKKKK
+1514 
-1529 KRAQELKESCIDA
+1529 
-1542 EEKTDEL
+1542 
-1549 DGSRAALLQRQ
+1549 RQ

-1566 LTNDLSIE
+1566 LTTDLALE

>member
-8 PRELS
+8 TRELS

-36 KGDKTENRVLA
+36 KGDKTDNRVLA

-66 HFHYLDIQAIESRK
+66 HFHYLDIQGVESRK

-94 YYTTNDEQS
+94 YYTTHEENS

-111 LNLGTALKNI
+111 LSLGTALKNI
-121 FPAAPLTHIIRK
+121 FPAVPLTHIIRK
-133 VDVQPPKRLSQLE
+133 VDIQPPKRMQQLDE
-146 DLERATLG
+146 LERATLG

-195 DTRELYLHDFDYLD
+195 DTRELYLHDFDYLE

-252 SLEELYLDNIG
+252 SLEEIYLDNIG

-275 LLSNSSIP
+275 LLSNSNIP

-291 NPLEDKGLTSLCGLV
+291 NPIEDKGLSNLCGLV
-306 AKLAPSSCGAVHI
+306 AKLSPVAGGAVHI

-326 AKGLCHL
+326 AKGLSHL
-333 NLSYC
+333 NLSLC
-338 GLTSK
+338 GLTGK
-343 GVNMLSHSLS
+343 GVNMLAHSLS
-353 VNKYMGQTLTFLSLA
+353 VNKYMCQTLTFLSLA

-384 QPNVLKSLD
+384 QPNALKTLD
-393 LSGTECA
+393 LSATECA

-412 TSSLAHLNI
+412 TSSLAHLNL
-421 SRNGFGSKKTREML
+421 SRNSFGSKKTREML
-435 PSFKQYFTSTLALKS
+435 PSFKQYFTSTLALKT
-450 LNLSSCK
+450 LTLSQCK

-477 EVELDLSSNQLGTT
+477 EVDLDLSSNQLGGT

-519 LGPVVS
+519 LGPVVA

-531 SIHKLTIGRNLHSIK
+531 SIRKLSIGRNLNNIK
-546 SKYVFHVMEA
+546 SKHVYHVMES
-556 VVHMIQEEDCVLESL
+556 VVQMIQEEDCVLESL
-571 SFSDSRLKT
+571 SINDSRLKT
-580 ELHNLLNALGSNHCL
+580 DLHNLLNALGSNHCL

-630 NNVTLLGYSDIA
+630 NNVTLQGYSDIA
-642 YALQSNH
+642 YALQSNY
-649 SVKFMPF
+649 SVKFLPF

-665 KTAPERTENIMRRIQ
+665 KTAPERTENLMRRIQ
-680 DTLYRNVSPI
+680 DTLYRNVSPM

-714 RLVLQTGEVLRAL
+714 RLVLQTGEAVRTLRRSGSDL
-727 KRQGGEGATNNLQYV
+727 VGANSLQWAE
-742 DGLIGDADNS
+742 GLITDADSS
-752 KQLISHLHDVVIRR
+752 KQLISHLHDVVLRR
-766 DELGNPIETKL
+766 DEAGNPIETKL
-777 HQLSTDLHNV
+777 HQISSDLHTV

-801 CAQDKCPNVLAEE
+801 SAQDKCPNVLSEE
-814 KVVDDIRAACLSKSQ
+814 KVVDDVRAACLAKSQ
-829 LPGQLVEQAIAE
+829 LSSQLVETAIVE
-841 QAGSVLLNKVN
+841 QAGSVILNKVN
-852 EVNLAVASTVSD
+852 EVNLAIASTVSD

-875 KAYKSLQSGEG
+875 KTCKNLQNLQSGEG
-886 GTRKRASTG
+886 PRKRASTG
-895 AEMGSRER
+895 TEMGSRER
-903 GSSESSSRSERS
+903 GSSESSTRSERS
-915 DTVSQGDDTS
+915 DTVSQGDDTTS
-925 QKSDPSPLAT
+925 QKSDPSPLKLEYLNLAT

-950 RPQSVVER
+950 RPQSVV
-958 NALEEAINLF
+958 
-968 AMTTDE
+968 
-974 GSVRKLEPCYQEYS
+974 
-988 DEDEDTSGCVE
+988 
-999 RSKSFLYT
+999 
-1007 KHERDRDILLE
+1007 
-1018 ERDTGEIVLKEEV
+1018 
-1031 EEEVKGGKSD
+1031 
-1041 LNKEVGKCCASLDLP
+1041 
-1056 VIQTSTLSCGA
+1056 
-1067 ANSRKFSSGDI
+1067 
-1078 AGLSDDDTLDPVSS
+1078 
-1092 IPSSL
+1092 
-1097 SVTTKHDLA
+1097 A

-1121 LQHLGKARPKRVKT
+1121 LQHLGKARPRRVKT

-1141 MGRAEVVEEDHDISE
+1141 MGRADLVEEDHDISE

-1179 NSPRLLKYESMS
+1179 NSPRLLKYGSTS
-1191 SVDSSPHTGGGP
+1191 SVESSPHTGGAR
-1203 TGSERGSMESLTRSD
+1203 TGSERGSIESLTRSD
-1218 PLARSESDIVHRQR
+1218 SLARSESDVTRESPR
-1232 IRSRD
+1232 PRTKSRD

-1243 EDEKA
+1243 MEDEDQSLD
-1248 EEEEEPVKEREEK
+1248 EK
-1261 SRSVSS
+1261 SRSVTS
-1267 LIGKLASEAALKRS
+1267 LIGRRANEPMLKRS
-1281 PDMNMR
+1281 PDMSAR

-1292 SSVSIS
+1292 SNIS
-1298 VMEADKNRNDEEGKE
+1298 SMDDKSRSEEDGKE
-1313 DSPPRRMTGVAKY
+1313 DSPPRKVAGLPKF

-1339 ARQEKRI
+1339 MMQEKRT
-1346 SVIPKDDDKD
+1346 SVLPKDEDKD
-1356 KEERRDASSGKLLT
+1356 RDERKENPSSSLL
-1370 AVKLR
+1370 AGVRLR

-1384 SPTNGYPRGS
+1384 SPTNGFPRGS
-1394 GAGKSPPSNR
+1394 SGSKSPNCNR
-1404 DSSLETGQSPSTKP
+1404 DSVIENAGPSPNTKP
-1418 VIAALKLRLP
+1418 VIAALKPKPP
-1428 PPLAPKPRPKSMMGV
+1428 PPLAPKPRPKSVIG
-1443 DVTTGDYESSDAPE
+1443 GDQRAGEYESSDATEDEQTSAPV
-1457 EEGNG
+1457 
-1462 TPQRS
+1462 RS
-1467 VRELAASLNK
+1467 VREMAASLARSSVGEEA
-1477 GGSGGAED
+1477 GG

-1491 LPRNSPAP
+1491 LPRNTPQAANSAGPKSKGKAE
-1499 AQNAVKGERESGAIK
+1499 AQK
-1514 TADIVKGIKMIKKKK
+1514 TAGIINGILKVEKK
-1529 KRAQELKESCIDA
+1529 KRAQAKDAWKVGPCVNHKTSGRVVKEVQGGKVMQGAGGDM
-1542 EEKTDEL
+1542 
-1549 DGSRAALLQRQ
+1549 GGR
-1560 TSHKHV
+1560 
-1566 LTNDLSIE
+1566 
-1574 DVVNV
+1574 

>member
-1 MSGRNII
+1 MTGRNII
-8 PRELS
+8 TRELS

-66 HFHYLDIQAIESRK
+66 HFHYLDIQGIESRR

-94 YYTTNDEQS
+94 YYTTHEENS

-111 LNLGTALKNI
+111 LSLSTALKNI
-121 FPAAPLTHIIRK
+121 FPAVPLTHIIRK
-133 VDVQPPKRLSQLE
+133 VDIQPSKRMLQLE
-146 DLERATLG
+146 ELERATLG

-195 DTRELYLHDFDYLD
+195 DTRELYLHDFDYLE

-230 ASHSKLS
+230 CSHSKLS

-252 SLEELYLDNIG
+252 SIEELYLDNIG

-275 LLSNSSIP
+275 LLSNSNIP
-283 LQKLDLSH
+283 LQKLDISH
-291 NPLEDKGLTSLCGLV
+291 NPLEDK
-306 AKLAPSSCGAVHI
+306 GAVHI

-326 AKGLCHL
+326 AKGLSHL
-333 NLSYC
+333 NLSHC
-338 GLTSK
+338 GLTGK
-343 GVNMLSHSLS
+343 GVNMLAHSLS
-353 VNKYMGQTLTFLSLA
+353 VNKYMCQTLTFLSLG
-368 GNSLRDDVN
+368 GNSLRDDIN

-384 QPNVLKSLD
+384 QPNALKTLD
-393 LSGTECA
+393 LSATECA

-412 TSSLAHLNI
+412 TSSLSHLNL
-421 SRNGFGSKKTREML
+421 SRNSFGSKKTREML

-450 LNLSSCK
+450 LTLSHCK

-477 EVELDLSSNQLGTT
+477 EVELDLSSNQLGGT

-507 ALDISDNGLEAQ
+507 ALDISDNGLESQ
-519 LGPVVS
+519 LGPVVD

-531 SIHKLTIGRNLHSIK
+531 SIKKLDLGRNLINIK
-546 SKYVFHVMEA
+546 SKHVYP
-556 VVHMIQEEDCVLESL
+556 VVESIVKMIQEEDCVLESL
-571 SFSDSRLKT
+571 SINDSRLKT
-580 ELHNLLNALGSNHCL
+580 DLHNLLNALGSNHCL
-595 QSLDISGNYMGDS
+595 RNLDISGNYMGDS

-630 NNVTLLGYSDIA
+630 NNVTLQGYSDIA
-642 YALQSNH
+642 YALQSNY

-656 PVHDAMLCM
+656 PVHDCMLCM
-665 KTAPERTENIMRRIQ
+665 KTAPERTENLMRRIQ
-680 DTLYRNVSPI
+680 DTLFRNVSPM

-714 RLVLQTGEVLRAL
+714 RLVLQTGEVVRTLR
-727 KRQGGEGATNNLQYV
+727 RSGMEYGGSNSLQWAE
-742 DGLIGDADNS
+742 GLISDADNS
-752 KQLISHLHDVVIRR
+752 KQLISHLHDVVLRR
-766 DELGNPIETKL
+766 DEAGNPIETKL
-777 HQLSTDLHNV
+777 HQISSDLHAV

-801 CAQDKCPNVLAEE
+801 SAQDKCPNVLSEE
-814 KVVDDIRAACLSKSQ
+814 KVVDDVRAACMAKSQ
-829 LPGQLVEQAIAE
+829 LSSQLVETAIVE
-841 QAGSVLLNKVN
+841 QAGSVILNKVN
-852 EVNLAVASTVSD
+852 EVNLAIASTVSD

-875 KAYKSLQSGEG
+875 KTCKNLQSGEG
-886 GTRKRASTG
+886 HRKRASTG
-895 AEMGSRER
+895 TEMGSRER

-915 DTVSQGDDTS
+915 DTVSQGDDTTS
-925 QKSDPSPLAT
+925 QKSDPSPLKLEYLNLAT

-950 RPQSVVER
+950 RPQSVV
-958 NALEEAINLF
+958 
-968 AMTTDE
+968 
-974 GSVRKLEPCYQEYS
+974 
-988 DEDEDTSGCVE
+988 
-999 RSKSFLYT
+999 
-1007 KHERDRDILLE
+1007 
-1018 ERDTGEIVLKEEV
+1018 
-1031 EEEVKGGKSD
+1031 
-1041 LNKEVGKCCASLDLP
+1041 
-1056 VIQTSTLSCGA
+1056 
-1067 ANSRKFSSGDI
+1067 
-1078 AGLSDDDTLDPVSS
+1078 
-1092 IPSSL
+1092 
-1097 SVTTKHDLA
+1097 A

-1121 LQHLGKARPKRVKT
+1121 LQHLGKARPRRVKT

-1141 MGRAEVVEEDHDISE
+1141 MGRADLVEEDHDISE

-1179 NSPRLLKYESMS
+1179 NSPRLLKYGSTS
-1191 SVDSSPHTGGGP
+1191 SVESSPHTGGAR
-1203 TGSERGSMESLTRSD
+1203 TGSERGSIESLTRSD
-1218 PLARSESDIVHRQR
+1218 SLARSESDVTRDSPR
-1232 IRSRD
+1232 PRTKSRD

-1243 EDEKA
+1243 E
-1248 EEEEEPVKEREEK
+1248 EEEEQSTCIEEK

-1267 LIGKLASEAALKRS
+1267 LIGKLANEAVLKRS
-1281 PDMNMR
+1281 PDMSAR

-1292 SSVSIS
+1292 SNISSID
-1298 VMEADKNRNDEEGKE
+1298 DKSRCDEDSKE
-1313 DSPPRRMTGVAKY
+1313 DSPPRKMAGLPKF

-1339 ARQEKRI
+1339 MMQEKRT
-1346 SVIPKDDDKD
+1346 SVLNKVGTDLEDDRDREEGR
-1356 KEERRDASSGKLLT
+1356 KENPSGGLL
-1370 AVKLR
+1370 AGVRLR

-1384 SPTNGYPRGS
+1384 SPTNGFPRGS
-1394 GAGKSPPSNR
+1394 GGSKSPNFNR
-1404 DSSLETGQSPSTKP
+1404 DSC
-1418 VIAALKLRLP
+1418 I
-1428 PPLAPKPRPKSMMGV
+1428 
-1443 DVTTGDYESSDAPE
+1443 DTTGEYESGDGGEEDGPSSAPV
-1457 EEGNG
+1457 
-1462 TPQRS
+1462 RS
-1467 VRELAASLNK
+1467 VREMAAHLAR
-1477 GGSGGAED
+1477 GSVGEESTDVKVRGKSEAEKTRSTVNGIRKIV
-1485 KKKSSS
+1485 KKKTHKLKELEETLVDGEHGTASSS
-1491 LPRNSPAP
+1491 GPPLH
-1499 AQNAVKGERESGAIK
+1499 
-1514 TADIVKGIKMIKKKK
+1514 
-1529 KRAQELKESCIDA
+1529 
-1542 EEKTDEL
+1542 
-1549 DGSRAALLQRQ
+1549 RQ

-1566 LTNDLSIE
+1566 LTTDLALE